1 MNFDGE
7 RARLAAS
14 KDDCTGDTLTYVYQT
29 NLPLRV
35 YQAFSLLSEP
45 ERIRTWDRVF
55 VSQCADDE
63 QAGVHKRL
71 LSLANVLPF
80 PELAKKICPD
90 TWVYFYNQTLTADAS
105 GTVDAGVVLK
115 KTGVARSHALD
126 LQEATFLL
134 LPVKNGSS
142 ACRFTF
148 VLTFTVPELGASRFK
163 QSCYR
168 RGIDS
173 WMRTFVAACESVA
186 NRRPRARG
194 TSL

>member
-1 MNFDGE
+1 M
-7 RARLAAS
+7 AS
-14 KDDCTGDTLTYVYQT
+14 EDRCVEDTLTYVHKT
-29 NLPLRV
+29 DLPLGV
-35 YQAFSLLSEP
+35 YEAWSLLSAP
-45 ERIRTWDRVF
+45 DRIRTWDRVF

-90 TWVYFYNQTLTADAS
+90 TWVYFYDQTLTADAS
-105 GTVDAGVVLK
+105 GAVDGGVVLK
-115 KTGVARSHALD
+115 KTGVRRSNALD

-134 LPVKNGSS
+134 LPVENNSS

-148 VLTFTVPELGASRFK
+148 VLTFTVPELGASLFK

-168 RGIDS
+168 RGIQS

-186 NRRPRARG
+186 NRRPRAQG